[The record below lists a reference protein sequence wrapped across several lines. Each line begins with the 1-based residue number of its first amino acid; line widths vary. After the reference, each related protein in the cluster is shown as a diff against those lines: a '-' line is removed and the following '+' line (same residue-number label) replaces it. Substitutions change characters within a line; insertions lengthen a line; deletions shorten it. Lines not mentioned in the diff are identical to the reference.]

1 MMEYVTSESAGS
13 LTVTI
18 TISGSVPHSF
28 NVTVKAV
35 DEIAL
40 GKVL

>member
-1 MMEYVTSESAGS
+1 MMEYITSESAGS
-13 LTVTI
+13 LTVI
-18 TISGSVPHSF
+18 IAISGSIPHSF

-40 GKVL
+40 GKAL